1 MTALLTYVKDSET
14 DQTYMAVVADDT
26 GAQYIWAPGV
36 TPFWEDDA
44 ARLAR
49 LIDGKPTQPASAKDW
64 LSVATY
70 NVNNTYSTDV
80 ERAPSVEAGVNAA
93 RKAFDD
99 MAEPEIDEDGDP
111 ILGET
116 TADNETRWLGEAARA
131 FDEITEDYP
140 EFGELDDDEEA
151 QATTNFVL
159 SMLGPI
165 DPEGPNGWIL
175 REIDGNPRPGDE
187 KMYLTF
193 SSESVTEEA

>member
-14 DQTYMAVVADDT
+14 HQTYMAVVADDA
-26 GAQYIWAPGV
+26 GAQYVWAPGV

-49 LIDGKPTQPASAKDW
+49 LTDDKPVQPASAEDW

-70 NVNNTYSTDV
+70 NLGGTYTTDV
-80 ERAPSVEAGVNAA
+80 ERAPSVESGVNAV

-99 MAEPEIDEDGDP
+99 MDEPELDEDGEP
-111 ILGET
+111 VYSET
-116 TADNETRWLGEAARA
+116 AAENTADYLGEAARA
-131 FDEITEDYP
+131 FDEVTEDYP

-151 QATTNFVL
+151 QATTNFIL

-193 SSESVTEEA
+193 DQPVTEEA